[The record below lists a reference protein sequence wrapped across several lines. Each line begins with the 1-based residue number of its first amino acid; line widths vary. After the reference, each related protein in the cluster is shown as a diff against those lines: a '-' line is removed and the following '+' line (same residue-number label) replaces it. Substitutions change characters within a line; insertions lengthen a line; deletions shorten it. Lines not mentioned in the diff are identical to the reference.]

1 MKRALV
7 LAGGGAKGAFEV
19 GAAYQLIRERGLWFD
34 VITGVS
40 IGAINASMLGQA
52 EDQNAL
58 AAQVER
64 LKEIWFALKGSKD
77 VYRRWYPRVPEWLN
91 AGLTLLNNKRSLY
104 HLKPARKLIE
114 ANVDPERLR
123 NSGIEVRFG
132 YVDFISGRYVPA
144 SNRDYP
150 DLISAIIASGSI
162 PVTFPPV
169 LLPGGEEGL
178 DGGVR
183 NGTPLAS
190 AFEALRLWPEGDVP
204 DQMYVVLPSTKPRTE
219 AYPEFAGIKLTSW
232 LKVGERAIQLMS
244 DEIHVND
251 VKHALEINEL
261 VKTHCAPD
269 PKYRYVDIKIIHA
282 TKGLGPGL
290 TFDPEAIRRNF
301 EHGLERAREVD

>member
-7 LAGGGAKGAFEV
+7 LAGGGAKGSFEV
-19 GAAYQLIRERGLWFD
+19 GAAYQLIKERELWFD

-52 EDQNAL
+52 KNPGEL
-58 AAQVER
+58 AELVEK
-64 LKEIWFALKGSKD
+64 LKEVWFSLKGSND
-77 VYRRWYPRVPEWLN
+77 VYRQWYRWVPEWLN
-91 AGLTLLNNKRSLY
+91 AGLTLLFNKKSLY
-104 HLKPARKLIE
+104 HLKPARALIKRH
-114 ANVDPERLR
+114 VRPERLR
-123 NSGIEVRFG
+123 DSGIEVRFG
-132 YVDFISGRYVPA
+132 YVDFNSGRYVAA

-150 DLISAIIASGSI
+150 ELIEAVVASGSI

-169 LLPGGEEGL
+169 ALPGDQQGL

-190 AFEALRLWPEGDVP
+190 AFEALRLWPAGAVP
-204 DQMYVVLPSTKPRTE
+204 DEMYVVIPSTKPRAE
-219 AYPEFAGIKLTSW
+219 IKPEFAGIKLGSW
-232 LKVGERAIQLMS
+232 LKVGERAISLMT

-269 PKYRYVDIKIIHA
+269 PKYRYVDVKIIHA
-282 TKGLGPGL
+282 TMGLGPGL
-290 TFDPEAIRRNF
+290 SFDPETIRKNF
-301 EHGLERAREVD
+301 DHGLERAREVE